1 MRESSLYTFW
11 GDNARHLGEVRVLR
25 DLNPRDELD
34 SAFAACDAIR
44 RHVPEHEWNSP
55 VDVRDISRVVITG
68 NHPRIEIP
76 ADHLTAAWQTAES
89 DRRTADLAGIMR
101 DFVDE
106 LAAVDSPFTDLARD
120 TLTAIAS

>member
-25 DLNPRDELD
+25 DLNPRNELD
-34 SAFAACDAIR
+34 CALAALDATR
-44 RHVPEHEWNSP
+44 RHVPDHSWNSP
-55 VDVRDISRVVITG
+55 VALCDIHHVVITG
-68 NHPRIEIP
+68 NHPRIVVP
-76 ADHLTAAWQTAES
+76 ADHLTDSWVASEDA
-89 DRRTADLAGIMR
+89 RHTADLVGIMR